1 MRPWS
6 GRGGAVAPV
15 APQVEDRRVQIAV
28 GRLFALFSFDVG
40 YEIDLARL
48 RRELPEGVRA
58 AAGDDRKIVPAHVHY
73 ASPPFVLPLGERQLA
88 VVARSAR
95 AEVTLRVHEFG
106 AVTVVFGFPLEGT
119 DCAALPE
126 LTAALTTGSAM
137 EAQARAVLADV
148 FPRIAPAVSRP
159 GVDDRSLVEDY
170 YILQVSRFEPAA
182 DAATLLGVHR
192 DLLARVLH
200 CEPALLSASETDEVL
215 RTAVTYTPDDLVVT
229 DWNVALVYDDE
240 YQDPLNVLEL
250 LNVQILELRY
260 LDAML
265 DRRINVLYE
274 HVARPRRLFSLRP
287 AVLRVRELSEL
298 RLDTATLR
306 ERTMNALKLIGD
318 LYLTKI
324 YTRTADRLHLAEWQR
339 SVDGKLELIQKI
351 SEVFSN
357 RAATARAELL
367 ELTIIAL
374 IALEIAL
381 FLTR

>member
-1 MRPWS
+1 MRPWF

-260 LDAML
+260 RTRCSIAVSTFSTSTW
-265 DRRINVLYE
+265 R
-274 HVARPRRLFSLRP
+274 ARAGSSRCGRPCCASASSRSCGSTPRRCAS
-287 AVLRVRELSEL
+287 
-298 RLDTATLR
+298 
-306 ERTMNALKLIGD
+306 
-318 LYLTKI
+318 
-324 YTRTADRLHLAEWQR
+324 
-339 SVDGKLELIQKI
+339 
-351 SEVFSN
+351 
-357 RAATARAELL
+357 AR
-367 ELTIIAL
+367 
-374 IALEIAL
+374 
-381 FLTR
+381 

>member
-1 MRPWS
+1 
-6 GRGGAVAPV
+6 V

>member
-1 MRPWS
+1 V
-6 GRGGAVAPV
+6 RGVTVAPT
-15 APQVEDRRVQIAV
+15 PTRVEDRRVQIAA

-40 YEIDLARL
+40 YEIDLDRL
-48 RRELPEGVRA
+48 RRELPESVRA
-58 AAGDDRKIVPAHVHY
+58 EVGNGRKTVPAHVQY
-73 ASPPFVLPLGERQLA
+73 ASPPLVLPVGERRLT
-88 VVARSAR
+88 VVERPAR

-106 AVTVVFGFPLEGT
+106 AVTVVFGIPFDGA
-119 DCAALPE
+119 DCAALPG
-126 LTAALTTGSAM
+126 LTAALTTGSAL
-137 EAQARAVLADV
+137 EAEARAVLGEA

-159 GVDDRSLVEDY
+159 AVDDRGLVEDY
-170 YILQVSRFEPAA
+170 YVLQVSRFEPAA

-250 LNVQILELRY
+250 LNVQLLELRY
-260 LDAML
+260 MDAML
-265 DRRINVLYE
+265 DRRINALYQ
-274 HVARPRRLFSLRP
+274 HVGRPRRLFSLRP
-287 AVLRVRELSEL
+287 AVVRVRELSEL

-306 ERTMNALKLIGD
+306 ERMINALKLIGD

-351 SEVFSN
+351 SDVFAT